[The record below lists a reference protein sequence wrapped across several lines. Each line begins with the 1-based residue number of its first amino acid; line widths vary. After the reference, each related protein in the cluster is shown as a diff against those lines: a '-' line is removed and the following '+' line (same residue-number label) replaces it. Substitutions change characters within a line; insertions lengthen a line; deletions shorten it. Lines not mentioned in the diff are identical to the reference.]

1 MPDFAD
7 PRDVVHPLTPEECW
21 AFLARQ
27 EFGRLA
33 YSLAGEVQIVP
44 LNFVADSGHIYFR
57 TAEGS
62 KLLGVTMNAT
72 VAFEADDLSSGP
84 ANGDGQ
90 ATSVVVQGRA
100 DVLEGEDKA
109 HAEQLPLRPWVP
121 TQKHTIVRIAPT
133 EVTGRRFDLAKP
145 WSHMRTV

>member
-1 MPDFAD
+1 MSDFEE
-7 PRDVVHPLTPEECW
+7 PREAVHSLTEEECW
-21 AFLARQ
+21 QFLGGH

-33 YSLAGEVQIVP
+33 YALVGEVQIVP

-72 VAFEADDLSSGP
+72 VAFEVDDLSGGP
-84 ANGDGQ
+84 TNGDGH

-100 DVLEGEDKA
+100 DVLEGDEKA
-109 HAEQLPLRPWVP
+109 QAEQLPLRPWIP
-121 TQKHTIVRIAPT
+121 SQKHTIVRIAPS
-133 EVTGRRFDLAKP
+133 EVTGRRFDLSKP